1 MADRIAAL
9 ILAGSAAVML
19 IAVAMLLGFF
29 LSPCCG
35 DNAPPLSPQSPM
47 LTRQTALF
55 RTASAMR
62 LAGVGEMASMA
73 VMVASSGYGAL
84 TAMPETPLANEDGEP
99 QIPNA
104 AHLDR

>member
-1 MADRIAAL
+1 
-9 ILAGSAAVML
+9 
-19 IAVAMLLGFF
+19 
-29 LSPCCG
+29 
-35 DNAPPLSPQSPM
+35 
-47 LTRQTALF
+47 
-55 RTASAMR
+55 
-62 LAGVGEMASMA
+62 MASMA